1 MNVDNSTTCSDPQLA
16 SLDPDA
22 VNDCCILEFDVTPQ
36 CNQLTIKFIFGSEE
50 YPEFAPPMNPNPV
63 NDVFGFFVSGPNPAG
78 GAYVNK
84 NIAVINGSTTCSINN
99 INPSTNSSYFVD
111 NATGS
116 GFVFDGYST
125 PITSTINVT
134 PCQVYHFKLAI
145 SDVLDGLYD
154 SGVLINFLQCT
165 NTFSVATTSNPA
177 SCGLSNATATATVTG
192 GIGTLSY
199 NWSPA
204 PGGGQG
210 TSTATGL
217 TPGQSYTVT
226 VDDIYSC
233 IPPKTSTIV
242 IANATPLV
250 TPTFT
255 QLGPYCLNTTAAAL
269 PTSSTNATAITGT
282 WSPAAINTTTLGNTT
297 YTFTPNAGQ
306 CATTTTMVVNIT
318 NSVTPSFTQLGP
330 YCLNTTAAALPT
342 SSTNATAI
350 TGSWSPA
357 AINTATLGNTTY
369 TFTPNAG
376 QCATTTTMVVNIT
389 NSVTPT
395 FTQLGP
401 YCINTTAV
409 ALPTSS
415 TNATAI
421 TGTWSP
427 AAINTATLGNTTYT
441 FTPNAGQCASTT
453 TMVVNI
459 TNSVTP
465 TFTQLGPYCLNST
478 PAALPASSTNATA
491 ISGTWSPASIS
502 TTTLGNTTYTFT
514 PASGQCASTTTMVV
528 NVTNSIPPTFT
539 QLGPYCL
546 NSTPA
551 ALPASSTNAT
561 AITGTWSPASIS
573 TTTLGNSTYTFT
585 PASGQCAV
593 ASTMDIEINPNPTVS
608 VNSPSIC
615 AGQSTTV
622 TATPGSAAT
631 YSYAWT
637 VPTLATAPGNNSTF
651 STTVAGTYSVII
663 TNTTTGCVSSSGQGV
678 ATVNPNP
685 TVSVNS
691 STICA
696 ASSATVTATPLGG
709 GTYSYTWTVP
719 TGVTPPGNVAT
730 FPTSTNGNYSV
741 VVTDQATLC
750 SSASAMG
757 IVTVINL
764 PTATISG
771 PATIC
776 SGNSASV
783 TISGTP
789 NAVVSYTLN
798 SGAVQTVTL
807 NAQGNASVSTGLLS
821 SNATYSLTGIAVT
834 TSPFCAQALS
844 SSLTITVE
852 NSPTITFTSDI
863 TSGCAPLKVNFT
875 NTTLNT
881 TNCNWNF
888 GNGSTTNGC
897 GTVSHTFNSAG
908 CYDIT
913 LTAASPNGCIAN
925 LKIPSMVC
933 VEAAPVAAFN
943 PTPDVL
949 SSLNTVCTMV
959 NISTGAVN
967 YAWEFGDAST
977 STDTEPAHSYTL
989 DEGIDHYTIKL
1000 IAYSPTGCSD
1010 TSIVTIKV
1018 YEELVYFIPNTF
1030 TPDGDK
1036 FNQTFQ
1042 PVFTKGYDP
1051 YNFNMIIVNRWG
1063 ETVFETNDTRVG
1075 WDGTY
1080 GGKIVQEGTYT
1091 WKINFK
1097 LKSNDDRKME
1107 TGHVILIR

>member
-1 MNVDNSTTCSDPQLA
+1 MKKTYILFTTIFLSVCGTANAQYGLGTPT
-16 SLDPDA
+16 PDA
-22 VNDCCILEFDVTPQ
+22 SAILDLSSTSKGLLMPRMTTVQQTA
-36 CNQLTIKFIFGSEE
+36 L
-50 YPEFAPPMNPNPV
+50 V
-63 NDVFGFFVSGPNPAG
+63 NPA
-78 GAYVNK
+78 
-84 NIAVINGSTTCSINN
+84 I
-99 INPSTNSSYFVD
+99 
-111 NATGS
+111 
-116 GFVFDGYST
+116 
-125 PITSTINVT
+125 
-134 PCQVYHFKLAI
+134 
-145 SDVLDGLYD
+145 
-154 SGVLINFLQCT
+154 
-165 NTFSVATTSNPA
+165 
-177 SCGLSNATATATVTG
+177 
-192 GIGTLSY
+192 
-199 NWSPA
+199 
-204 PGGGQG
+204 
-210 TSTATGL
+210 GL
-217 TPGQSYTVT
+217 TV
-226 VDDIYSC
+226 
-233 IPPKTSTIV
+233 
-242 IANATPLV
+242 
-250 TPTFT
+250 F
-255 QLGPYCLNTTAAAL
+255 
-269 PTSSTNATAITGT
+269 
-282 WSPAAINTTTLGNTT
+282 NTTTGQLETNKGDGLGGASWSGGSGGTSGSGGSISFVESGTQDATVIDSDSVISGMTLSPGAGTYAVTFNGEYNIDPGNVASFSSSTAGNYSVIITNTT
-297 YTFTPNAGQ
+297 TSCISASASGTA
-306 CATTTTMVVNIT
+306 VVN
-318 NSVTPSFTQLGP
+318 
-330 YCLNTTAAALPT
+330 A
-342 SSTNATAI
+342 
-350 TGSWSPA
+350 
-357 AINTATLGNTTY
+357 
-369 TFTPNAG
+369 
-376 QCATTTTMVVNIT
+376 
-389 NSVTPT
+389 
-395 FTQLGP
+395 
-401 YCINTTAV
+401 
-409 ALPTSS
+409 
-415 TNATAI
+415 
-421 TGTWSP
+421 
-427 AAINTATLGNTTYT
+427 
-441 FTPNAGQCASTT
+441 
-453 TMVVNI
+453 
-459 TNSVTP
+459 
-465 TFTQLGPYCLNST
+465 
-478 PAALPASSTNATA
+478 
-491 ISGTWSPASIS
+491 
-502 TTTLGNTTYTFT
+502 
-514 PASGQCASTTTMVV
+514 
-528 NVTNSIPPTFT
+528 
-539 QLGPYCL
+539 
-546 NSTPA
+546 
-551 ALPASSTNAT
+551 
-561 AITGTWSPASIS
+561 
-573 TTTLGNSTYTFT
+573 
-585 PASGQCAV
+585 
-593 ASTMDIEINPNPTVS
+593 NPTVT

-651 STTVAGTYSVII
+651 STTFAGTYSVII

-678 ATVNPNP
+678 ATVNPTP

-719 TGVTPPGNVAT
+719 SGFTNPGNVAT

-750 SSASAMG
+750 SSASATG
-757 IVTVINL
+757 SVTVINL

-789 NAVVSYTLN
+789 NALVSYTLN
-798 SGAVQTVTL
+798 SGAAQTITL
-807 NAQGNASVSTGLLS
+807 NAQGSASVSTGVLS
-821 SNATYSLTGIAVT
+821 SNATYSLTSIAIT

-888 GNGSTTNGC
+888 GNGSTTSSC

-913 LTAASPNGCIAN
+913 LTAASPNGCVAN

-933 VEAAPVAAFN
+933 VEAAPVASFN

-967 YAWEFGDAST
+967 YAWELGDAST
-977 STDTEPAHSYTL
+977 STDTEPVHNYTL

-1010 TSIVTIKV
+1010 TAIVTIKV

-1063 ETVFETNDTRVG
+1063 ETVFETNDARVG

-1080 GGKIVQEGTYT
+1080 GGKIAQEGTYT

-1107 TGHVILIR
+1107 TGHVVLIR

>member
-1 MNVDNSTTCSDPQLA
+1 MNSPSICSGSTNISA
-16 SLDPDA
+16 
-22 VNDCCILEFDVTPQ
+22 TPGVA
-36 CNQLTIKFIFGSEE
+36 GS
-50 YPEFAPPMNPNPV
+50 YSYAWTVPTGFAPPGN
-63 NDVFGFFVSGPNPAG
+63 VSNF
-78 GAYVNK
+78 
-84 NIAVINGSTTCSINN
+84 
-99 INPSTNSSYFVD
+99 NSSI
-111 NATGS
+111 AGT
-116 GFVFDGYST
+116 YSVVIT
-125 PITSTINVT
+125 NTSTGCVSSLASGTLTVNPT
-134 PCQVYHFKLAI
+134 P
-145 SDVLDGLYD
+145 
-154 SGVLINFLQCT
+154 
-165 NTFSVATTSNPA
+165 
-177 SCGLSNATATATVTG
+177 TVT
-192 GIGTLSY
+192 
-199 NWSPA
+199 
-204 PGGGQG
+204 
-210 TSTATGL
+210 
-217 TPGQSYTVT
+217 
-226 VDDIYSC
+226 
-233 IPPKTSTIV
+233 
-242 IANATPLV
+242 
-250 TPTFT
+250 
-255 QLGPYCLNTTAAAL
+255 
-269 PTSSTNATAITGT
+269 
-282 WSPAAINTTTLGNTT
+282 
-297 YTFTPNAGQ
+297 
-306 CATTTTMVVNIT
+306 
-318 NSVTPSFTQLGP
+318 
-330 YCLNTTAAALPT
+330 
-342 SSTNATAI
+342 
-350 TGSWSPA
+350 
-357 AINTATLGNTTY
+357 
-369 TFTPNAG
+369 
-376 QCATTTTMVVNIT
+376 
-389 NSVTPT
+389 
-395 FTQLGP
+395 
-401 YCINTTAV
+401 
-409 ALPTSS
+409 
-415 TNATAI
+415 
-421 TGTWSP
+421 
-427 AAINTATLGNTTYT
+427 
-441 FTPNAGQCASTT
+441 
-453 TMVVNI
+453 
-459 TNSVTP
+459 
-465 TFTQLGPYCLNST
+465 
-478 PAALPASSTNATA
+478 
-491 ISGTWSPASIS
+491 
-502 TTTLGNTTYTFT
+502 
-514 PASGQCASTTTMVV
+514 
-528 NVTNSIPPTFT
+528 
-539 QLGPYCL
+539 
-546 NSTPA
+546 
-551 ALPASSTNAT
+551 
-561 AITGTWSPASIS
+561 
-573 TTTLGNSTYTFT
+573 
-585 PASGQCAV
+585 
-593 ASTMDIEINPNPTVS
+593 

-637 VPTLATAPGNNSTF
+637 VPTLATSPGNNSTF

-663 TNTTTGCVSSSGQGV
+663 TNTLTGCVSSSGQGT

-696 ASSATVTATPLGG
+696 TTSATVTATPIGG

-719 TGVTPPGNVAT
+719 TVVTPPGNFAT
-730 FPTSTNGNYSV
+730 FTTSTNGNYSV

-750 SSASAMG
+750 SSASATG
-757 IVTVINL
+757 SVTVINL

-789 NAVVSYTLN
+789 NALVSYTLN
-798 SGAVQTVTL
+798 SGAAQTITL
-807 NAQGNASVSTGLLS
+807 NAQGSASVSTGVLS
-821 SNATYSLTGIAVT
+821 SNATYSLTSIAIT

-888 GNGSTTNGC
+888 GNGSTTSSC

-913 LTAASPNGCIAN
+913 LTAASPNGCVAN

-933 VEAAPVAAFN
+933 VEAAPVASFN

-967 YAWEFGDAST
+967 YAWELGDAST
-977 STDTEPAHSYTL
+977 STDTEPVHNYTL

-1010 TSIVTIKV
+1010 TAIVTIKV

-1063 ETVFETNDTRVG
+1063 ETVYETNDARVG

-1080 GGKIVQEGTYT
+1080 GGKIAQEGTYT

-1107 TGHVILIR
+1107 TGHVVLIR